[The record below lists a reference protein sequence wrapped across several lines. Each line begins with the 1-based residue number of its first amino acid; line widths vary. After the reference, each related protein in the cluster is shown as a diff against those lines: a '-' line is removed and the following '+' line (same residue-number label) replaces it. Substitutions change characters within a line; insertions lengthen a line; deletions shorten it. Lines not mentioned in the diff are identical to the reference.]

1 MKVILRSNIKLDK
14 DSVELR
20 NPANVRD
27 LLLKLSS
34 EFSFLHPD
42 KIFEHRWAVVSLNQ
56 REINLLPQG
65 INTLLSEN
73 DQIEIAIASFSG
85 G

>member
-1 MKVILRSNIKLDK
+1 MNIILKSNIKLDK
-14 DSVELR
+14 DSVELQS
-20 NPANVRD
+20 PAYVRD
-27 LLLKLSS
+27 LLIKLSA

-65 INTLLSEN
+65 INTLLNEN
-73 DQIEIAIASFSG
+73 DHIEIAIASFSG